1 MPAFQVSST
10 NSNTMSVRASHPLP
24 RRSVLG
30 GVNMNFI
37 QDTPQ
42 PQLRPKKGYRIPVLK
57 PTTITRRGGSDN
69 VSTPINMNTNTNM
82 DIPNTVS
89 PEDHAM
95 MVCSDEIRPTFGTHV
110 SHYPKPRAT
119 AAAAAEPVKCPPPK
133 KKSYIHDLS
142 GNSSM
147 HYYSD
152 EEEIAMQKE
161 DERRYEVAT
170 WCMYHRI
177 MKARAERPTLSCPRS
192 AAVPYNCSMMVSNV
206 GDVGHK
212 RTDVSGHR
220 AASVRV
226 NWDDNFVDDFDA
238 GVFQMELDD

>member
-1 MPAFQVSST
+1 MPAFQIST
-10 NSNTMSVRASHPLP
+10 NNNTASSRESHPLP

-42 PQLRPKKGYRIPVLK
+42 PQKLRPKKGYRIPILK
-57 PTTITRRGGSDN
+57 PTTITRRGGSEH
-69 VSTPINMNTNTNM
+69 VSTPMNMSM

-110 SHYPKPRAT
+110 SHYSRPRAA

-133 KKSYIHDLS
+133 KKNYIHDLS

-206 GDVGHK
+206 GDIGHE
-212 RTDVSGHR
+212 RADVSGHR